1 MARRV
6 REPLAQYGEVHADA
20 RLRAKN
26 QLTIPDEIV
35 RAAELAPGDTFSVV
49 VDPAAPDLIRLR
61 RLRESY
67 AGAFADLYGDV
78 ESYLEE
84 ERASWER
91 D

>member
-6 REPLAQYGEVHADA
+6 RETSARYGEVRADA

-35 RAAELAPGDTFSVV
+35 RAADLASGDTFSVV

-61 RLRESY
+61 RLRDSY

-84 ERASWER
+84 ERASWDR
-91 D
+91 G